1 MVVEGMAVGAG
12 DSMADFLVV
21 PALLRRADLRVR
33 VVMAAVIEPV
43 MGAERMRHGMGC
55 RDGL

>member
-1 MVVEGMAVGAG
+1 MAVGAG

-21 PALLRRADLRVR
+21 LALLRRADLRVR